1 MVVFR
6 GKNGLNL
13 GQIWVNFGRFW
24 MDLDGNVG
32 GGKSIKEMII
42 L

>member
-1 MVVFR
+1 M
-6 GKNGLNL
+6 

-24 MDLDGNVG
+24 VDLDGNVG
-32 GGKSIKEMII
+32 DVKSIKEVDI